1 MTSQMSGTGIM
12 KPPRHYHH
20 PGGRIL
26 DQTGTGSNT
35 VFEEL
40 GDATI
45 VIAMSNYQPS
55 PKRILQSPSASSE
68 FVKGRGELDS
78 RFENVW
84 LGSSVL

>member
-45 VIAMSNYQPS
+45 VIAMSNY
-55 PKRILQSPSASSE
+55 
-68 FVKGRGELDS
+68 
-78 RFENVW
+78 
-84 LGSSVL
+84 